1 MLVPQS
7 KMWLTQQLSHNR
19 IECPITGLMRTRW
32 PDERPSTPTWPGKR
46 SMVQFTRP
54 LRNRLTGGDR
64 QFANPVAISGDGFGS
79 DFAVDRVFDDFIIEI
94 PGRTAQRAA
103 AATLRACERYRG
115 VSGAH

>member
-1 MLVPQS
+1 
-7 KMWLTQQLSHNR
+7 
-19 IECPITGLMRTRW
+19 
-32 PDERPSTPTWPGKR
+32 
-46 SMVQFTRP
+46 MVQFTRP

-64 QFANPVAISGDGFGS
+64 QFANSVAISGNSFGS

-103 AATLRACERYRG
+103 AIGPATLRACERYRG